1 MSGLFR
7 QEAVDKQG
15 QKLLGDVVIAS
26 PLSHT
31 AIAGLITLVIT
42 GLMTLMIF
50 GEYARKERVVGFLS
64 PDQGV
69 IRIVSRQAG
78 LIDVV
83 HVDTGDD
90 VQAGDMLFT
99 IELDSL
105 SGDGELVAET
115 LAGQIRNEAKQLRD
129 RRRLVPEQYTLTK
142 ERLQQQ
148 QKAFVDE
155 ADRLEEQIKLQ
166 DRVKTIEEGV
176 LERYKSLESSE
187 AASSLE
193 VSNQENRFIQASQ
206 TLEKLIDD
214 QGRLRS
220 QAQDLVSQVNLLPI
234 EEKRELGAIDD
245 RLRTIEQRLTQTQ
258 SEETLIVE
266 APIAGR
272 VATIR
277 AQTGQMAGPQMLM
290 MTILPANGKLEA
302 KMLVPTRAAG
312 FIQSGQTVRLLYDAF
327 PYQKFGFYNG
337 TVTEVSRTVV
347 SSKDLDASI
356 PFEGSVFLVTVA
368 LDQQNIEANGEPY
381 PLQSGMTLSAD
392 IILEDRKI
400 WEWVFEPLIG
410 AIKGEGK

>member
-31 AIAGLITLVIT
+31 AIAGLITLIVS
-42 GLMTLMIF
+42 GLVALVIF
-50 GEYARKERVVGFLS
+50 GEYARKERVLGYLA

-69 IRIVSRQAG
+69 IRITSRQTG
-78 LIDVV
+78 VVDTV
-83 HVDTGDD
+83 HVNTGKD
-90 VQAGDMLFT
+90 VSLGETLFT
-99 IELDSL
+99 IKLDSV
-105 SGDGELVAET
+105 SGDGERVAET
-115 LAGQIRNEAKQLRD
+115 LAAQIRNEAKQLRN
-129 RRRLVPEQYTLTK
+129 RRQLVPEQYELTK
-142 ERLQQQ
+142 ARLLQQQ
-148 QKAFVDE
+148 QAFIEE
-155 ADRLEEQIKLQ
+155 AERLEAQIKLQ
-166 DRVKTIEEGV
+166 ERVKTIEKGV
-176 LERYKSLESSE
+176 LDRFQSLEDSE

-220 QAQDLVSQVNLLPI
+220 QARDLESQVNLLPI
-234 EEKRELGAIDD
+234 EEKRELGQIDD

-258 SEETLIVE
+258 SQEVLIVE
-266 APIAGR
+266 APVAGR
-272 VATIR
+272 VATIP
-277 AQTGQMAGPQMLM
+277 AQTGQMTDPQTPL

-302 KMLVPTRAAG
+302 KLLVPTRAAG

-337 TVTEVSRTVV
+337 TVTEVTRTVV
-347 SSKDLDASI
+347 SAQDLDTSI
-356 PFEGSVFLVTVA
+356 PFEGSVFLVTVG
-368 LDQQNIEANGEPY
+368 LEQQDIEANGQPY

-410 AIKGEGK
+410 AMKGAGE

>member
-1 MSGLFR
+1 MSSLFR

-31 AIAGLITLVIT
+31 AIAGLISVIIA
-42 GLMTLMIF
+42 GLIALMIF
-50 GEYARKERVVGFLS
+50 GDYARKERVTGFLS

-69 IRIVSRQAG
+69 IRITSRQAG
-78 LIDVV
+78 LVDVV

-90 VQAGDMLFT
+90 VQAGDTLFT

-115 LAGQIRNEAKQLRD
+115 LASQIRKEAQELRD
-129 RRRLVPEQYTLTK
+129 RRRLVPQQYKLNK
-142 ERLQQQ
+142 NRLLQQQ
-148 QKAFVDE
+148 QALVDE
-155 ADRLEEQIKLQ
+155 AERLEEQIKLQ
-166 DRVKTIEEGV
+166 GRVKTIEQGV
-176 LERYKSLESSE
+176 LERYQSLESSE

-220 QAQDLVSQVNLLPI
+220 QAQDMTSQISLLPI
-234 EEKRELGAIDD
+234 EEKRELGQIDD
-245 RLRTIEQRLTQTQ
+245 RLRTMEQRLTQTQ

-266 APIAGR
+266 APVAGR

-277 AQTGQMAGPQMLM
+277 AQTGQMADPQMLM

-302 KMLVPTRAAG
+302 KLLVPTRAAG
-312 FIQSGQTVRLLYDAF
+312 FIKSGQTVRLLYDAF
-327 PYQKFGFYNG
+327 PYQKFGFYSG

-347 SSKDLDASI
+347 SSQDLAMDI

-368 LDQQNIEANGEPY
+368 VDAQNIEANGEPY
-381 PLQSGMTLSAD
+381 PLQSGMTLAAD

-410 AIKGEGK
+410 AMK